1 MVIVDNLFGVYMDIL
16 VIDNEDGIYFV
27 LYILFEEGIYMLSV
41 KFGGD
46 YIFGSLF
53 KVGLYFYIIRV

>member
-1 MVIVDNLFGVYMDIL
+1 MVVVDNLFGVYIDIL

-27 LYILFEEGIYMLSV
+27 LYIFFEEGIYILSV
-41 KFGGD
+41 KFGDD

-53 KVGLYFYIIRV
+53 KVRW